1 MPAYAED
8 PGYGEVPAVLT
19 GPVLGQIDSHG
30 TFHAVVDNAGKVNL
44 HINRSPLRETEPE
57 GEALL
62 PTEEVRIVDSETGGE
77 KGMKPVRNS
86 LIPVKALNVIARV
99 YHYGASKYAAHN
111 WRKGYDW
118 SLSYDACRRHLDAFW
133 DGEDLDPESGLP
145 HLAHAGFHILTMLTF
160 MLDPRYSSKDDR
172 YKP

>member
-8 PGYGEVPAVLT
+8 PGYGQVPAVLG
-19 GPVLGQIDSHG
+19 GPVLGQLDSNG
-30 TFHAVVDNAGKVNL
+30 TFHAVVDNADRVN
-44 HINRSPLRETEPE
+44 ISRSIDLSRSVTIT
-57 GEALL
+57 ADT
-62 PTEEVRIVDSETGGE
+62 TEEVRIVDRETGGE

-145 HLAHAGFHILTMLTF
+145 HLAHAGFHVLTMLTF

>member
-1 MPAYAED
+1 M
-8 PGYGEVPAVLT
+8 T
-19 GPVLGQIDSHG
+19 VLGQIDSDG
-30 TFHAVVDNAGKVNL
+30 TFHAVVNEGGKDYD
-44 HINRSPLRETEPE
+44 IYEE
-57 GEALL
+57 GFKALL
-62 PTEEVRIVDSETGGE
+62 PTEEVRVVDPETGGE
-77 KGMKPVRNS
+77 KGMKPVRHS

-145 HLAHAGFHILTMLTF
+145 HLAHAGFPYPDHAHVHARPPVLLEG
-160 MLDPRYSSKDDR
+160 
-172 YKP
+172 